1 MTLRQL
7 EMFQAIVET
16 GRFTGAAEKLYVAQP
31 SISLQIR
38 QLEDELGA
46 TLFMRLKNRKVI
58 LTEAGKVL
66 KGHAEV
72 IFRQCQTVKM
82 EISALTNDP
91 AGQIRI
97 GLGGHQLTSMLPP
110 PLAAFHQKFPKVHV
124 DIVNSTTPRLVEL
137 LKSNQLDLGV
147 LNLPINGRELRTE
160 VMFTEDLVV
169 VVSKKHIF
177 ASRHDIEPGEIGT
190 LPLVLYDQTTSTRQ
204 RLDDFFAQHGV
215 RPNIAFELSSVE
227 AMKSM
232 VAAGLGATIVPQ
244 SALLSGE
251 NTKLLHSMKIRGTI
265 LSRSVGLARPV
276 MPRLPMVIDWMAAKL
291 KERFHQ
297 IDETL
302 KRQR

>member
-1 MTLRQL
+1 
-7 EMFQAIVET
+7 MFQAIVET

-31 SISLQIR
+31 SVSLQIR
-38 QLEDELGA
+38 QLEDELGT
-46 TLFMRLKNRKVI
+46 TLFMRLKNRKVV

-66 KGHAEV
+66 RGHADV
-72 IFRQCQTVKM
+72 IFRQCQTAKM
-82 EISALTNDP
+82 EISALTNEP
-91 AGQIRI
+91 SGQIRI

-110 PLAAFHQKFPKVHV
+110 PLTMFHQRFPKVHV

-137 LKSNQLDLGV
+137 LKANQLDLAV
-147 LNLPINGRELRTE
+147 LNLPVNAREIRTE
-160 VMFTEDLVV
+160 SMFTEELVV
-169 VVSKKHIF
+169 VVAKKHPL
-177 ASRHDIEPGEIGT
+177 AGRRDIEPGEIGA

-251 NTKLLHSMKIRGTI
+251 NTKSLHSMKIRGTI
-265 LSRSVGLARPV
+265 LSRSVGLAKPV
-276 MPRLPMVIDWMAAKL
+276 MPRLPMVIDWMAARL
-291 KERFHQ
+291 KERFREIAEKLRRH
-297 IDETL
+297 
-302 KRQR
+302 R